1 LTSAKPERYCPR
13 MRTLPMIAAAG
24 SLLAAGFGCGPMTEL
39 GLVKPK
45 PSNGGI
51 VHTYTEGGDAGHANL
66 YWFDTTAGPIVVD
79 VPLTASEAKKM
90 RKGMIR
96 PYRIYITEAD
106 PVRFGG
112 LAVMKIPDVPAYTT
126 PAIATEIQTHGDQRL
141 AVYRK

>member
-1 LTSAKPERYCPR
+1 
-13 MRTLPMIAAAG
+13 MRKLPIAAALCLVG
-24 SLLAAGFGCGPMTEL
+24 AGFGCGPMTEL

-51 VHTYTEGGDAGHANL
+51 VHTYTQGGDGGHANVF
-66 YWFDTTAGPIVVD
+66 WFDTQAGPIVVD
-79 VPLTASEAKKM
+79 VPLTTSETKSM
-90 RKGMIR
+90 RKKMIR

-112 LAVMKIPDVPAYTT
+112 LATMKIPDVPAYTT

-141 AVYRK
+141 GVYR